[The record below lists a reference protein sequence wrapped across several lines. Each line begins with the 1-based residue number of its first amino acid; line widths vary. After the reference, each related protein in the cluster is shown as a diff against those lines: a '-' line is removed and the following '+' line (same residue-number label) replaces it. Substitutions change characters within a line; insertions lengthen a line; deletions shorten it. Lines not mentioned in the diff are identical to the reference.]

1 MSGDRLDGSGKETL
15 YSSAES
21 PGIEGLLASV
31 FALKARRDASQDGCE
46 IVPFDFVQPSGSL
59 FIGLTLAFEPVS
71 QLLQKLETVE
81 AGPVTI

>member
-1 MSGDRLDGSGKETL
+1 MGAGRRPCIRLRRVR
-15 YSSAES
+15 ES
-21 PGIEGLLASV
+21 RGLLASV